1 MMFLGREFLLSGELC
16 TLTGAKRIGQY
27 PREVQFF
34 QTLFLRTS
42 DFISL
47 RRMHTKQSSN

>member
-1 MMFLGREFLLSGELC
+1 MFLGREFLLSGELC

-34 QTLFLRTS
+34 QTLFLR
-42 DFISL
+42 ISE
-47 RRMHTKQSSN
+47 HYF